1 MNGDREIEANKK
13 KENDIKGGD
22 AVKISTARDGPK
34 EFFKKLRENE
44 EEGRYWKKKII
55 IESIKNCTNNL
66 TKEKLTAND
75 LSREDAR

>member
-1 MNGDREIEANKK
+1 MGWMNGDREIEANKK

-44 EEGRYWKKKII
+44 EEGRY
-55 IESIKNCTNNL
+55 
-66 TKEKLTAND
+66 
-75 LSREDAR
+75 